1 MVKVI
6 LNRVIECKLNLLSWV
21 LSILCILLAIHSL
34 ECMLSRQGN
43 MERDT
48 KNFNLATKL
57 GFIINVTYW
66 ISNIIN

>member
-6 LNRVIECKLNLLSWV
+6 VNRVIECKLNLLRWV

-34 ECMLSRQGN
+34 ECMLWRQGN

-48 KNFNLATKL
+48 KNFNLVTKL
-57 GFIINVTYW
+57 DFIINVTHW